1 MVIAGFSFKKI
12 FAEKLEPARGK
23 IKINVKIDIE
33 DIVKEEIE
41 LLNKEAIKISFSF
54 SVEYEPKVASLLLEG
69 ELIFVDEPKK
79 IKSILEGWKN
89 KKLDEK
95 IRTSILNF
103 IITRCNVKALQIE
116 EELNLPFHLPM
127 PRIKEQEK

>member
-12 FAEKLEPARGK
+12 LAEKLEPARGK

-33 DIVKEEIE
+33 DILKEEIE

-127 PRIKEQEK
+127 PRIKEQ